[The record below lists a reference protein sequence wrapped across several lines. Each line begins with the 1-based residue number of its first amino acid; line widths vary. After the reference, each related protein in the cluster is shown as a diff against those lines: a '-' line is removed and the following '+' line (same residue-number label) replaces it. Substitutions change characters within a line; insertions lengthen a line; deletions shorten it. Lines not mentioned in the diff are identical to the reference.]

1 MTIAEKITRAKADY
15 DAVYEAG
22 KAQGGGK
29 PTLYGTYTI
38 KEDAMGD
45 NHWTT
50 EILEGKG
57 VNAYF
62 YDPRIKEYVNLEIAD
77 FFIGPTNEGVYW
89 KTTFDENGLCFATD
103 LYYEYQEWT
112 SSIRDINDSSIES
125 TPLPDAKGRLI
136 TFTEPTVVSEQFY
149 NRFKEIADTS
159 EDIFG
164 EGYDKAFG
172 EVEYLN
178 DELATSLYGGDTGY
192 RGYYDEFWDKYQ
204 NNGNRT
210 NYLYGFAGGGWTPQT
225 LKPKYKIEPTGN
237 MGISMFYLCGYANGQ
252 DVINFETIAD
262 KFDFSQMQNADN
274 LFYSARIENIYADI
288 SNATSANSAFNCGY
302 GAAFKNV
309 RLKVSSL
316 LVKANNM
323 FDYASSLVNLIFED
337 SIISISLNLQ
347 WSTKL
352 SKASITSIINALSTT
367 TTGLSVTFS
376 KTAVESAF
384 GSTTSAEWTS
394 LIGTRSNWTISL
406 V

>member
-1 MTIAEKITRAKADY
+1 MTTAERLLK
-15 DAVYEAG
+15 VS
-22 KAQGGGK
+22 
-29 PTLYGTYTI
+29 
-38 KEDAMGD
+38 
-45 NHWTT
+45 
-50 EILEGKG
+50 
-57 VNAYF
+57 
-62 YDPRIKEYVNLEIAD
+62 
-77 FFIGPTNEGVYW
+77 EGV
-89 KTTFDENGLCFATD
+89 
-103 LYYEYQEWT
+103 
-112 SSIRDINDSSIES
+112 
-125 TPLPDAKGRLI
+125 
-136 TFTEPTVVSEQFY
+136 
-149 NRFKEIADTS
+149 
-159 EDIFG
+159 
-164 EGYDKAFG
+164 DK
-172 EVEYLN
+172 VEALN

-384 GSTTSAEWTS
+384 GSTTSAEWTT